1 MCDEPEYKDDPECN
15 PNVTPPVF
23 SIEPE
28 PVLENE
34 EIVDENDIPEPPE
47 PDDEG
52 ADERGAEEEDEDANE
67 VEDEPGEEEEDSVT
81 KKEETSAKIYYLILN
96 NHVLNF

>member
-1 MCDEPEYKDDPECN
+1 MRTTHLCDEPEYKDNPECN

-28 PVLENE
+28 SVLENE
-34 EIVDENDIPEPPE
+34 EIVDENDTPEPPE

-52 ADERGAEEEDEDANE
+52 ADERGAEEDEDANE
-67 VEDEPGEEEEDSVT
+67 VEDEPGEEEGESGS
-81 KKEETSAKIYYLILN
+81 EEGG
-96 NHVLNF
+96 NFG